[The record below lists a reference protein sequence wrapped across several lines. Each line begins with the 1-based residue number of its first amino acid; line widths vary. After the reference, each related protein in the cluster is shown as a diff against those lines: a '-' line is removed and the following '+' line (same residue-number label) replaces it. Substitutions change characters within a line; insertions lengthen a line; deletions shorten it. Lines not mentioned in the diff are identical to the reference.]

1 MSIISWSPI
10 SCCNGQTCKVSF
22 SWSPILA
29 AISKLFFCNGIFRGR
44 VARGHEFTNRICWA
58 LTKRYAYKGRG
69 EKVVIFQDFCHKASD
84 PTSAPLMA
92 LLATHFLSHFFFLLR
107 LNLTYMKRILHLVSV
122 KNITFK
128 SSYNRFKIDIHQQLR
143 PLTANYLAMFKVT
156 STTIYT

>member
-92 LLATHFLSHFFFLLR
+92 LLATQIPLLFSFAIESYIYETDFTFGTSLSSKLSKFSIIMVS
-107 LNLTYMKRILHLVSV
+107 TISMSVMSPIL
-122 KNITFK
+122 KT
-128 SSYNRFKIDIHQQLR
+128 
-143 PLTANYLAMFKVT
+143 M
-156 STTIYT
+156 